1 MIVLLKKNAVL
12 KMCFFDWHFR
22 CTAWS
27 ASLIG
32 EDIFLG
38 EVSGINLINKWYHV
52 YHNWQ
57 ICKNMENYW

>member
-1 MIVLLKKNAVL
+1 MTVFLKKHAVL

-38 EVSGINLINKWYHV
+38 EVSGINLINKW
-52 YHNWQ
+52 
-57 ICKNMENYW
+57 